1 MKEIEK
7 EKEVYIDVKR
17 NEEMLLNLQHQIEM
31 SKKNISI

>member
-31 SKKNISI
+31 SKKNFSI